1 MVLNIFMLR
10 SKPHNIERLPL
21 FLEKNLVAI
30 GWHATGDLTGKT
42 MDQIKEILHNEYEY
56 EGQSLRTNLGTVKTF
71 VNTMEGDLILIR
83 EKENN
88 DYVHIGKINGSYE
101 WKSEYL
107 DLFMPHTKSITWL
120 KAVPYDSLN
129 ASIQTM
135 LKNPRTTCK
144 YPGSYEESE
153 LDQFI
158 NVSTKNSENQ
168 INSNQQVIDDMLA
181 ILQNLANNAENEQVR
196 LDAAKELLNHLRK

>member
-1 MVLNIFMLR
+1 
-10 SKPHNIERLPL
+10 
-21 FLEKNLVAI
+21 
-30 GWHATGDLTGKT
+30 